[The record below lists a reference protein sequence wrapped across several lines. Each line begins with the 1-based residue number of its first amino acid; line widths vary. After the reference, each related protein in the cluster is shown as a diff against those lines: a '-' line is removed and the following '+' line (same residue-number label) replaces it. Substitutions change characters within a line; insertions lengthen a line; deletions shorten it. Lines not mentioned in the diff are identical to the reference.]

1 MQPDDGPKKKRIRPP
16 LTHLFPKLAYLRMNK
31 LLLILTSL
39 AFISIAPV
47 QAGEGGCS
55 GCKDKSKDKT
65 EQKEDSKS

>member
-1 MQPDDGPKKKRIRPP
+1 MQPDDGPKKKNSPP
-16 LTHLFPKLAYLRMNK
+16 LTHLFPEVAYLRMNK

>member
-1 MQPDDGPKKKRIRPP
+1 
-16 LTHLFPKLAYLRMNK
+16 MNN